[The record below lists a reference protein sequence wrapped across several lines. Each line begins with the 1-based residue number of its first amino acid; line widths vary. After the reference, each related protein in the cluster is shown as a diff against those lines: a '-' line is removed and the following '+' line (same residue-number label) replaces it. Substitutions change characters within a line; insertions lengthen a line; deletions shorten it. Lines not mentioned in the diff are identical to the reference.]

1 MSDTNTNEVDGLS
14 KDFYHTREQ
23 EQADESQLTVDQEGN
38 WQYPT
43 SAATGFVE
51 IELPTPPGS
60 LNPTERLHARD
71 FGGHVVGKMESAMQC
86 TYLRTQ
92 SPAQVF
98 KHYAAVARGA
108 TLMDEAALKRMET
121 LASEFESEP
130 EKQHFFEMV
139 VRPYLLTLA
148 PRRR

>member
-43 SAATGFVE
+43 SAATGYVE

-60 LNPTERLHARD
+60 INPTERLHVRD
-71 FGGHVVGKMESAMQC
+71 FGGMVTEQIETALQC
-86 TYLRTQ
+86 GYLRSGQQGPVATL
-92 SPAQVF
+92 
-98 KHYAAVARGA
+98 KHYAAVARG
-108 TLMDEAALKRMET
+108 
-121 LASEFESEP
+121 
-130 EKQHFFEMV
+130 
-139 VRPYLLTLA
+139 
-148 PRRR
+148 

>member
-60 LNPTERLHARD
+60 LNPTERLHMRE
-71 FGGHVVGKMESAMQC
+71 FGGHVVGKIESSIN
-86 TYLRTQ
+86 TGYLRKQ
-92 SPAQVF
+92 SPDQVF
-98 KHYAAVARGA
+98 RHYAAVARGA
-108 TLMDEAALKRMET
+108 SLMDEAALKRMDD
-121 LASEFESEP
+121 LATEFEKEP
-130 EKQHFFEMV
+130 EKQQFFEMV

>member
-43 SAATGFVE
+43 SARTGFEE

-60 LNPTERLHARD
+60 LNPTERLHIRD
-71 FGGHVVGKMESAMQC
+71 FGGHVAAKLESAMN
-86 TYLRTQ
+86 TGYLRKQ

-98 KHYAAVARGA
+98 RHYAAVARGA
-108 TLMDEAALKRMET
+108 SLMDEGALKRMDD
-121 LASEFESEP
+121 LASEFEKEP
-130 EKQHFFEMV
+130 ERDEYYKQV
-139 VRPYLLTLA
+139 LRPWLHSLA